1 MAQEKFCKK
10 VLRITCAINKV
21 AELEMGKESSRVK
34 RSLAARYW
42 CRVRQIGKEVQAS
55 HTSDKKRILNLEV
68 GP

>member
-21 AELEMGKESSRVK
+21 AELEMGRESRRVK
-34 RSLAARYW
+34 ILLAARYW
-42 CRVRQIGKEVQAS
+42 CRVRQMGKEMQVS